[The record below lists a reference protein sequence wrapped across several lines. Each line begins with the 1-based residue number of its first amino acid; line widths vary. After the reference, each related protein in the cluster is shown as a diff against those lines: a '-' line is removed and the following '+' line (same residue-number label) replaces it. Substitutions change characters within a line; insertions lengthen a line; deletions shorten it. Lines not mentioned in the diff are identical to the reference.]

1 MEPVQQGHR
10 PHPRLNARLHVHH
23 GGGFNDALMQLA
35 NNNVI
40 HALGGQFLIRNSKLL
55 DIALRLPPLFL
66 MDQILLYD
74 MGLNYFSTSS
84 GVKTSPIEPKVHFTY
99 GNMSG
104 SASGT
109 LANESMWETYGDIIS
124 SIAFNH
130 FVSFC
135 LCFNLF
141 WFSILWVSL
150 TTRQLVSF
158 YYYLMV
164 AAILPTSYL
173 LNSHIV
179 NLICNKEPQLINPI
193 TLLLCKFV
201 SQNSQFLRKNQFE
214 NEIALSKN
222 DFISEVFWNFQSSKF
237 FALKTVA

>member
-1 MEPVQQGHR
+1 MEPVQQQHR
-10 PHPRLNARLHVHH
+10 HHARLNPRLHVHH
-23 GGGFNDALMQLA
+23 GAGFNEALMQLA

-74 MGLNYFSTSS
+74 MGLNYFSSS
-84 GVKTSPIEPKVHFTY
+84 NVKTSPTEPKVHFTY
-99 GNMSG
+99 SNMSTIK
-104 SASGT
+104 GT
-109 LANESMWETYGDIIS
+109 TGFDNESNWQHYGDVIS

-141 WFSILWVSL
+141 WLSILWVSL

-158 YYYLMV
+158 YYYAMV

-173 LNSHIV
+173 LNYHTI
-179 NLICNKEPQLINPI
+179 NLICNKEPQVINPI
-193 TLLLCKFV
+193 TLLLCK
-201 SQNSQFLRKNQFE
+201 
-214 NEIALSKN
+214 
-222 DFISEVFWNFQSSKF
+222 
-237 FALKTVA
+237 